1 MKNLISFVDPKKS
14 FNFDHQK
21 HHEDMVKIQI
31 DNSLDLG
38 WKPEDIILA
47 TNFPYEYQGV
57 KTLIVSDNCYYSK
70 NNFYRS
76 SKIPI
81 IMELFNRDLI
91 GDELWWFHDN
101 DAYQLEKF
109 DEIKIKEELGDKIIG
124 ITGHGW
130 TAKWNAGSFF
140 FDKRAKELFPM
151 IKNCMDEKNLDEQ
164 DALNYLI
171 VNNIFQD
178 YKTFNITYN
187 FTVYK
192 HPLTLPI
199 ADKPLMVAHFNPY
212 KEKHI
217 TRYINLIPER
227 FKLILKKYE
236 SI

>member
-1 MKNLISFVDPKKS
+1 MKSLLTFVDLKKS
-14 FNFDHQK
+14 FNLDHEKQ
-21 HHEDMVKIQI
+21 HENMVKIQI

-38 WKPEDIILA
+38 WKPDDIVLA
-47 TNFPYEYQGV
+47 TNFDYEYRGIKSLV
-57 KTLIVSDNCYYSK
+57 VSDNCYYSK

-81 IMELFNRDLI
+81 IIELFDRNLI

-109 DEIKIKEELGDKIIG
+109 DEIKIKEELGDNVIG

-130 TAKWNAGSFF
+130 TARWNAGSFF
-140 FDKRAKELFPM
+140 FDKRAKEVFLM
-151 IKNCMDEKNLDEQ
+151 IKQCMDEKNLDEQ
-164 DALNYLI
+164 DALNDLI
-171 VNNIFQD
+171 ANKIVQN
-178 YKTFNITYN
+178 YKVFNITYN

-192 HPLTLPI
+192 HSSTLPRV
-199 ADKPLMVAHFNPY
+199 DKPLMVAHFNPY

-217 TRYINLIPER
+217 GRYRDLIPER

-236 SI
+236 IQ